1 MRTRSLIPTVVV
13 CLLVGVTAAR
23 GQFRGQFPRI
33 SDQDRE
39 GREQGVIRGTVLA
52 ADGESPLA
60 KATVSLRKSG
70 SRGGDSERTARSD
83 DRGEYEFTDLE
94 AGKYLLSV
102 MRNGFLPQN
111 YGQKRIQAFRGQPG
125 GTPLTLGNG
134 QVLNGIDFKLIRGGV
149 VEGRVADQDY
159 EPLSRVIVTMS
170 GYQTMQG
177 ERTLVPV
184 ARAQTDDRGQFRL
197 FDIPPGSY
205 FLSATQGGF
214 RLFGRRGRGRR
225 GQSFPPTYYPGV
237 PSPEQASRIEVSAGG
252 EVGGFHL
259 TLIESHTY
267 SVSGRVLA
275 AEGSPAQSVRIM
287 TVNRSSPGQVSL
299 RGGATTD
306 LQGTFKVANLL
317 PGRYRLIARR
327 GRGQEPQ
334 IASASVE
341 VIDRDIQGLTLALGS
356 GASITGRIVSEN
368 QEPALNW
375 RRVSVVTRPAEGGRR
390 GFGFGGGGRLGGGG
404 RPIEEDFSFR
414 ISNLPGGLYRLSV
427 SLPPGNHYVESI
439 RAEGQDIIDRLIEIN
454 DHDHLSGVEVHVS
467 PHGSRISGMVQ
478 SEEDG
483 KAVDGATVLV
493 FAADPQQRGS
503 FSRFTRTTQTDQAGR
518 YSLEG
523 LAPSEYL
530 VCALVEH
537 EPGRESEPEYLSFLE
552 GDSTPIDLSAGKMSS
567 KTLVALEEPAT
578 N

>member
-1 MRTRSLIPTVVV
+1 MRTRFLFPTVVV
-13 CLLVGVTAAR
+13 CLLVGVIAAR
-23 GQFRGQFPRI
+23 GQFRGQIPTS

-39 GREQGVIRGTVLA
+39 GRERGVIQGTVLA

-70 SRGGDSERTARSD
+70 SRGGDSERSARSD
-83 DRGEYEFTDLE
+83 DRGQYEFTDLE

-214 RLFGRRGRGRR
+214 RFFGGRGRGRR

-237 PSPEQASRIEVSAGG
+237 PSPEQATRIEVSAGG

-306 LQGTFKVANLL
+306 LQGTFKVAGLL
-317 PGRYRLIARR
+317 PGRYRLIASR

-368 QEPALNW
+368 EEPALNW
-375 RRVSVVTRPAEGGRR
+375 RRVSVATRSAEGGGR
-390 GFGFGGGGRLGGGG
+390 GFRFGGGG

-427 SLPPGNHYVESI
+427 NLPPGNHYVESI
-439 RAEGQDIIDRLIEIN
+439 RAQGQDIIDRLIEMN
-454 DHDHLSGVEVHVS
+454 DHDQLSGVEVRVS
-467 PHGSRISGMVQ
+467 PHGSRISGVVQ

-493 FAADPQQRGS
+493 FSADPQQRGS
-503 FSRFTRTTQTDQAGR
+503 FSRFTRTTQTDQTGR

-523 LAPSEYL
+523 LPPAEYL

-537 EPGRESEPEYLSFLE
+537 ESGRESEPEYLNGLE
-552 GDSTPIDLSAGKMSS
+552 GDSTTIDVSAGEMSS
-567 KTLVALEEPAT
+567 KTLVALPAPAT

>member
-1 MRTRSLIPTVVV
+1 MRIRFLFPV
-13 CLLVGVTAAR
+13 LLASQLFGVSTSN
-23 GQFRGQFPRI
+23 GQLRGQFPEN
-33 SDQDRE
+33 SDRDRE
-39 GREQGVIRGTVLA
+39 ERELGTIRGMVLA

-70 SRGGDSERTARSD
+70 SRRGAGERTARSD
-83 DRGEYEFTDLE
+83 DRGQYEFKDVE

-102 MRNGFLPQN
+102 TRNGFLPLD
-111 YGQKRIQAFRGQPG
+111 YGQKRVQAFRGEGG
-125 GTPLTLGNG
+125 GTPLTLVDG
-134 QVLNGIDFKLIRGGV
+134 QVLSGIDFKLIRGGV

-159 EPLSRVIVTMS
+159 EPLSRVIVTLS
-170 GYQTMQG
+170 GYQTVQG
-177 ERTLVPV
+177 DRVLSPV
-184 ARAQTDDRGQFRL
+184 SRAQTDDRGQFRL

-205 FLSATQGGF
+205 FLSATQGGGF
-214 RLFGRRGRGRR
+214 PLFGRRGRRRQR

-237 PSPEQASRIEVSAGG
+237 ASPEQATRIEVSAGG

-259 TLIESHTY
+259 TLIEAYTY

-275 AEGSPAQSVRIM
+275 SDGSPAQSVRIF
-287 TVNRSSPGQVSL
+287 TVNQSGTGQVSV
-299 RGGATTD
+299 GGGTTTD
-306 LQGTFKVANLL
+306 LQGAFTVAGLL
-317 PGRYRLIARR
+317 PGKHRLIGRR

-341 VIDRDIQGLTLALGS
+341 VIDQDIQGLMLALGS

-368 QEPALNW
+368 EELSLDW
-375 RRVSVVTRPAEGGRR
+375 RRISVDTRSAEGVGRGLR
-390 GFGFGGGGRLGGGG
+390 FGGGGNRV
-404 RPIEEDFSFR
+404 EEDFSFR
-414 ISNLPGGLYRLSV
+414 ISNLPGGLYRFTV
-427 SLPPGNHYVESI
+427 NLPPGNHYVESI
-439 RAEGQDIIDRLIEIN
+439 RAQGQDILDRLIEMN
-454 DHDHLSGVEVHVS
+454 DQDHLSGVEVRVS
-467 PHGSRISGMVQ
+467 PNGSRISGVVQ

-503 FSRFTRTTQTDQAGR
+503 FSRFTRTTQTDQTGR

-523 LAPSEYL
+523 LPPAEYL

-537 EPGRESEPEYLSFLE
+537 ESGRESEPEYLNGLE
-552 GDSTPIDLSAGKMSS
+552 GDSTAIDISAGEMSS
-567 KTLVALEEPAT
+567 KTLVALPAPAT

>member
-1 MRTRSLIPTVVV
+1 MRTRFLFPTVVV
-13 CLLVGVTAAR
+13 CLLVGVIAAR
-23 GQFRGQFPRI
+23 GQFRGQIPRS

-39 GREQGVIRGTVLA
+39 GRERGVIQGTVLA

-70 SRGGDSERTARSD
+70 SRGGDSERSARSD
-83 DRGEYEFTDLE
+83 DRGQYEFTDLE

-134 QVLNGIDFKLIRGGV
+134 QVLNGIDFNLIRGGV

-214 RLFGRRGRGRR
+214 RFFGGRGRGRR

-237 PSPEQASRIEVSAGG
+237 PSPEQATRIEVSAGG

-306 LQGTFKVANLL
+306 LQGTFKVAGLL
-317 PGRYRLIARR
+317 PGRYRLIASR

-368 QEPALNW
+368 EEPALNW
-375 RRVSVVTRPAEGGRR
+375 RRVSVATRSAEGGGR
-390 GFGFGGGGRLGGGG
+390 GFRFGGGG

-427 SLPPGNHYVESI
+427 NLPPGNHYVESI
-439 RAEGQDIIDRLIEIN
+439 RAQGQDIIDRLIEMN
-454 DHDHLSGVEVHVS
+454 DHDQLSGVEVRVS
-467 PHGSRISGMVQ
+467 PHGSRISGVVQ

-493 FAADPQQRGS
+493 FSADPQQRGS
-503 FSRFTRTTQTDQAGR
+503 FSRFTRTTQTDQTGR

-523 LAPSEYL
+523 LPPAEYL

-537 EPGRESEPEYLSFLE
+537 ESGRESEPEYLNGLE
-552 GDSTPIDLSAGKMSS
+552 GDSTTIDLSAGEMSS
-567 KTLVALEEPAT
+567 KTLVALPAPAT

>member
-1 MRTRSLIPTVVV
+1 MRTRFLFPTVVV
-13 CLLVGVTAAR
+13 CLLVGVIDAR
-23 GQFRGQFPRI
+23 GQFRGQFPRS

-39 GREQGVIRGTVLA
+39 GRERGVIQGTVLA

-60 KATVSLRKSG
+60 KATVSLQKSG

-83 DRGEYEFTDLE
+83 DRGQYEFTDLE

-111 YGQKRIQAFRGQPG
+111 YGQKRIQAFRGQRG

-170 GYQTMQG
+170 GYQTVQG

-214 RLFGRRGRGRR
+214 RLFGGRGRGRR

-237 PSPEQASRIEVSAGG
+237 PSPEQATRIEVSAGG

-275 AEGSPAQSVRIM
+275 EEGSPAQSVRIM

-306 LQGTFKVANLL
+306 LQGTFKVAGLL

-334 IASASVE
+334 IASAAVE

-368 QEPALNW
+368 EEPALNW
-375 RRVSVVTRPAEGGRR
+375 RRVSVVTRPAEGGGRGRR
-390 GFGFGGGGRLGGGG
+390 FGGGG

-427 SLPPGNHYVESI
+427 NLPPGNHYVESI
-439 RAEGQDIIDRLIEIN
+439 RAQGQDIIDRLIEMN
-454 DHDHLSGVEVHVS
+454 DHDQLSGVEVRVS
-467 PHGSRISGMVQ
+467 PHGSRISGVVQ

-483 KAVDGATVLV
+483 KAIDGATVLV
-493 FAADPQQRGS
+493 FSADPQQRGS
-503 FSRFTRTTQTDQAGR
+503 FSRFTRTTQTDQTGR

-523 LAPSEYL
+523 LPPAEYL
-530 VCALVEH
+530 VCALAEH

-552 GDSTPIDLSAGKMSS
+552 GDSTSIDLSAGEMSS
-567 KTLVALEEPAT
+567 KTLVALEAPAT

>member
-1 MRTRSLIPTVVV
+1 MRTRFLFPTVVV
-13 CLLVGVTAAR
+13 CLLVGVIAAR
-23 GQFRGQFPRI
+23 GQFRGQIPRS

-39 GREQGVIRGTVLA
+39 GRERGVIQGTVLA

-70 SRGGDSERTARSD
+70 SRGGDSERSARSD
-83 DRGEYEFTDLE
+83 DRGQYEFTDLE

-214 RLFGRRGRGRR
+214 RFFGGRGRGRR

-306 LQGTFKVANLL
+306 LQGTFKVAGLL
-317 PGRYRLIARR
+317 PGRYRLIASR

-341 VIDRDIQGLTLALGS
+341 VIDRDIQGVTLALGS

-368 QEPALNW
+368 EEPALNW
-375 RRVSVVTRPAEGGRR
+375 RRVSVATRSAEGGGR
-390 GFGFGGGGRLGGGG
+390 GFRFGGGG

-427 SLPPGNHYVESI
+427 NLPPGNHYVESI
-439 RAEGQDIIDRLIEIN
+439 RAQGQDIIDRLIEMN
-454 DHDHLSGVEVHVS
+454 DHDQLSGVEVRVS
-467 PHGSRISGMVQ
+467 PHGSRISGVVQ

-493 FAADPQQRGS
+493 FSADPQQRGS
-503 FSRFTRTTQTDQAGR
+503 FSRFTRTTQTDQTGR

-523 LAPSEYL
+523 LPPAEYL

-537 EPGRESEPEYLSFLE
+537 ESGRESEPAYLNGLE
-552 GDSTPIDLSAGKMSS
+552 GDSTTIDLSAGEMSS
-567 KTLVALEEPAT
+567 KTLVALPAPAT

>member
-1 MRTRSLIPTVVV
+1 MRTRFLFPTVVV
-13 CLLVGVTAAR
+13 CLLVGVIAAR
-23 GQFRGQFPRI
+23 GQSRGQIPRS

-39 GREQGVIRGTVLA
+39 GRERGVIQGTVLA

-70 SRGGDSERTARSD
+70 SRGGDSERSARSD
-83 DRGEYEFTDLE
+83 DRGQYEFTDLE

-214 RLFGRRGRGRR
+214 RFFGGRGRGRR

-237 PSPEQASRIEVSAGG
+237 PSPEQATRIEVSAGG

-306 LQGTFKVANLL
+306 LQGTFKVAGLL
-317 PGRYRLIARR
+317 PGRYRLIASR

-368 QEPALNW
+368 EEPALNW
-375 RRVSVVTRPAEGGRR
+375 RRVSVATRSAEGGGR
-390 GFGFGGGGRLGGGG
+390 GFRFGGGG

-427 SLPPGNHYVESI
+427 NLPPGNHYVESI
-439 RAEGQDIIDRLIEIN
+439 RAQGQDIIDRLIEMN
-454 DHDHLSGVEVHVS
+454 DHDQLSGVEVRVS
-467 PHGSRISGMVQ
+467 PHGSRISGVVQ

-493 FAADPQQRGS
+493 FSADPQQRGS
-503 FSRFTRTTQTDQAGR
+503 FSRFTRTTQSDQTGR

-523 LAPSEYL
+523 LPPAEYL

-537 EPGRESEPEYLSFLE
+537 ESGRESEPEYLNGLE
-552 GDSTPIDLSAGKMSS
+552 GDSTTIDLSAGEMSS
-567 KTLVALEEPAT
+567 KTLVALPAPAT

>member
-1 MRTRSLIPTVVV
+1 MRTRFLFPTVVV
-13 CLLVGVTAAR
+13 CLLVGVIAAR
-23 GQFRGQFPRI
+23 GQFRGQIPTS

-39 GREQGVIRGTVLA
+39 GRERGVIQGTVLA

-70 SRGGDSERTARSD
+70 SRGGDSERSARSD
-83 DRGEYEFTDLE
+83 DRGQYEFTDLE

-134 QVLNGIDFKLIRGGV
+134 QVLNGIDFNLIRGGV

-214 RLFGRRGRGRR
+214 RFFGGRGRGRR

-306 LQGTFKVANLL
+306 LQGTFKVAGLL
-317 PGRYRLIARR
+317 PGRYRLIASR

-341 VIDRDIQGLTLALGS
+341 VIDRDIQGVTLALGS

-368 QEPALNW
+368 EEPALNW
-375 RRVSVVTRPAEGGRR
+375 RRVSVATRSAEGGGR
-390 GFGFGGGGRLGGGG
+390 GFRFGGGG

-427 SLPPGNHYVESI
+427 NLPPGNHYVESI
-439 RAEGQDIIDRLIEIN
+439 RAQGQDIIDRLIEMN
-454 DHDHLSGVEVHVS
+454 DHDQLSGVEVRVS
-467 PHGSRISGMVQ
+467 PHGSRISGVVQ
-478 SEEDG
+478 SEDDG

-493 FAADPQQRGS
+493 FSADPQQRGS
-503 FSRFTRTTQTDQAGR
+503 FSRFTRTTQTDQTGR

-523 LAPSEYL
+523 LPPAEYL

-537 EPGRESEPEYLSFLE
+537 ESGRESEPEYLNGLE
-552 GDSTPIDLSAGKMSS
+552 GDSTTIDLSAGEMSS
-567 KTLVALEEPAT
+567 KTLVALPAPAT

>member
-1 MRTRSLIPTVVV
+1 MRTRFLFPTVVV
-13 CLLVGVTAAR
+13 CLLVGVIAAG
-23 GQFRGQFPRI
+23 GQFRGQIPRS

-39 GREQGVIRGTVLA
+39 GRTRGVIQGTVLA

-60 KATVSLRKSG
+60 KATVSLQKSG
-70 SRGGDSERTARSD
+70 SRGGDSERSARSD
-83 DRGEYEFTDLE
+83 DRGQYEFTDLE
-94 AGKYLLSV
+94 AGKYLLRV

-214 RLFGRRGRGRR
+214 RFFGGRGRGRR

-237 PSPEQASRIEVSAGG
+237 PSPEQATRIEVSAGG

-287 TVNRSSPGQVSL
+287 TVNRSSLGQVSL

-306 LQGTFKVANLL
+306 LQGTFKVAGLL
-317 PGRYRLIARR
+317 PGRYRLIASR

-341 VIDRDIQGLTLALGS
+341 VIDRDIQGVTLALGS

-368 QEPALNW
+368 EEPALNW
-375 RRVSVVTRPAEGGRR
+375 RRVSVATRSAEGGGR
-390 GFGFGGGGRLGGGG
+390 GFRFGGGG

-427 SLPPGNHYVESI
+427 NLPPGNHYVESI
-439 RAEGQDIIDRLIEIN
+439 RAQGQDIIDRLIEMN
-454 DHDHLSGVEVHVS
+454 DHDQLSGVEVRVS
-467 PHGSRISGMVQ
+467 PHGSRISGVVQ

-493 FAADPQQRGS
+493 FSADPQQRGS
-503 FSRFTRTTQTDQAGR
+503 FSRFTRTTQSDQTGR

-523 LAPSEYL
+523 LPPAEYL

-537 EPGRESEPEYLSFLE
+537 ESGRESEPEYLNGLE
-552 GDSTPIDLSAGKMSS
+552 GDSTTIDLSAGEMSS
-567 KTLVALEEPAT
+567 KTLVALPAPAT

>member
-1 MRTRSLIPTVVV
+1 MRLRSQLPALVVY
-13 CLLVGVTAAR
+13 LMVGVVALSGQIR
-23 GQFRGQFPRI
+23 GQVAGS
-33 SDQDRE
+33 SDQDRAD
-39 GREQGVIRGTVLA
+39 RESGVIRGTVLA
-52 ADGESPLA
+52 ADGESRLA
-60 KATVSLRKSG
+60 KATVLLRKSG
-70 SRGGDSERTARSD
+70 SRGGAGERTARSD
-83 DRGEYEFTDLE
+83 DRGQYEFKDLE

-102 MRNGFLPQN
+102 TRNGFLPQN
-111 YGQKRIQAFRGQPG
+111 YGQKRVPTFRGQQG
-125 GTPLTLGNG
+125 GTPLTLGDG
-134 QVLNGIDFKLIRGGV
+134 QVLSGIDFNLIRGGV

-159 EPLSRVIVTMS
+159 EPLSRVIVTLS
-170 GYQTMQG
+170 GYQTVQG
-177 ERTLVPV
+177 ERELTPV
-184 ARAQTDDRGQFRL
+184 SRAQTDDRGRFRL

-205 FLSATQGGF
+205 FLSATQGGGRPF
-214 RLFGRRGRGRR
+214 FGRRGRR

-237 PSPEQASRIEVSAGG
+237 PSPEQATKIEVSAGG

-259 TLIESHTY
+259 TLIEAYTY

-275 AEGSPAQSVRIM
+275 SDGSLAQSVRIM
-287 TVNRSSPGQVSL
+287 TVNRSAPGQVSL

-306 LQGTFKVANLL
+306 LQGTFRVDGLL
-317 PGRYRLIARR
+317 PGRYRLIAGR

-334 IASASVE
+334 IASASVD

-368 QEPALNW
+368 QESTLNW
-375 RRVSVVTRPAEGGRR
+375 RRISVVTRPAEGGGR
-390 GFGFGGGGRLGGGG
+390 GFGFGGRGRPGGGG

-427 SLPPGNHYVESI
+427 NLPPGNHYVESI
-439 RAEGQDIIDRLIEIN
+439 RAQGQDIVDRLIELN
-454 DHDHLSGVEVHVS
+454 DHDQLSGVEVRVS
-467 PHGSRISGMVQ
+467 PNGSQISGRVE

-483 KAVDGATVLV
+483 RAVDGATVLV

-523 LAPSEYL
+523 LAPAEYL

-552 GDSTPIDLSAGKMSS
+552 GDSTSIDLSAGEMSS
-567 KTLVALEEPAT
+567 KTLVALEAPAT

>member
-1 MRTRSLIPTVVV
+1 MRARSLSLPLVV

-23 GQFRGQFPRI
+23 GQFRGQFPRS

-39 GREQGVIRGTVLA
+39 GREPGVIRGTVLA
-52 ADGESPLA
+52 VDGESPLA

-70 SRGGDSERTARSD
+70 SRRGAGELTARSN
-83 DRGEYEFTDLE
+83 DRGQYEFRDIE

-102 MRNGFLPQN
+102 TRNGFLPQN
-111 YGQKRIQAFRGQPG
+111 YGQKRVQVFRGQQG
-125 GTPLTLGNG
+125 GTPLTLRDG
-134 QVLNGIDFKLIRGGV
+134 QVLSGIDFNLIRGGV

-159 EPLSRVIVTMS
+159 EPLSRVIVTLS
-170 GYQTMQG
+170 GYQTVQG
-177 ERTLVPV
+177 ERALTPV
-184 ARAQTDDRGQFRL
+184 SRAQTDDRGQFRL

-205 FLSATQGGF
+205 FLSAMQGGGF
-214 RLFGRRGRGRR
+214 PFFGRRGRRR
-225 GQSFPPTYYPGV
+225 QSFPPTYYPGV
-237 PSPEQASRIEVSAGG
+237 PSPEQATKIEVSAGG

-259 TLIESHTY
+259 TLIDAYTY

-275 AEGSPAQSVRIM
+275 SDGSLAQSIRIM
-287 TVNRSSPGQVSL
+287 TVNRSAPGQLSL
-299 RGGATTD
+299 RGGADTD
-306 LQGTFKVANLL
+306 LQGTFRVGGLL
-317 PGRYRLIARR
+317 PGKYRLIAARR

-368 QEPALNW
+368 EEPTLNW
-375 RRVSVVTRPAEGGRR
+375 RRVSVDIRSTEGGRR
-390 GFGFGGGGRLGGGG
+390 GFGFGGGG

-414 ISNLPGGLYRLSV
+414 IANLPGGLYRLSV
-427 SLPPGNHYVESI
+427 NLPPGNHYVESI
-439 RAEGQDIIDRLIEIN
+439 RAEGQDIIDRLIEMN
-454 DHDHLSGVEVHVS
+454 DHDQLAGVEVRVS
-467 PHGSRISGMVQ
+467 SNGSRISGVVQ

-503 FSRFTRTTQTDQAGR
+503 FSRFTRTTQTDQTGR

-523 LAPSEYL
+523 LPPAEYL
-530 VCALVEH
+530 VCALAEH
-537 EPGRESEPEYLSFLE
+537 EPGRESEPEYLNGLE
-552 GDSTPIDLSAGKMSS
+552 GDATTIDLSAGETSS
-567 KTLVALEEPAT
+567 KTLVALEAPAT